1 MNIFTNYISNKY
13 ITIDGKNPPWMKETI
28 KDEIKLKKSLRKSN
42 NFIEM
47 QNLTEISDMV
57 LKRKEK
63 YHHLSL
69 ELNNPNISAK
79 TCWSILKSLYNDT
92 KVPLIPPLLVNN

>member
-13 ITIDGKNPPWMKETI
+13 ITIDDKNPPWMKETI

-47 QNLTEISDMV
+47 QNF
-57 LKRKEK
+57 
-63 YHHLSL
+63 
-69 ELNNPNISAK
+69 
-79 TCWSILKSLYNDT
+79 
-92 KVPLIPPLLVNN
+92 